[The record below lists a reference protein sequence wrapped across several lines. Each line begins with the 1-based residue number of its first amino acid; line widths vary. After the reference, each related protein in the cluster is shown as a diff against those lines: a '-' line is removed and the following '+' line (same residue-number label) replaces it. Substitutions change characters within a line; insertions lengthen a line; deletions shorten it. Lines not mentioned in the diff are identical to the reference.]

1 MENPLPELTS
11 ETISG
16 NTAKDAIFQEP
27 TAEKSAAEQSAKV
40 AVIKEDGDS

>member
-11 ETISG
+11 ETTSG
-16 NTAKDAIFQEP
+16 NTAKDVTFQEP
-27 TAEKSAAEQSAKV
+27 TAEQSAKV

>member
-1 MENPLPELTS
+1 MENPLPEPTS

-16 NTAKDAIFQEP
+16 NTAKDVIFQDL
-27 TAEKSAAEQSAKV
+27 TAEQSAAEQSANV

>member
-16 NTAKDAIFQEP
+16 NTAKDVIFKDP
-27 TAEKSAAEQSAKV
+27 TAEQSAAEKSAKV
-40 AVIKEDGDS
+40 AVIKEDGAS